1 MFEVNGGGDILS
13 TKAEFVCTGV
23 LVGIRAVWLHI
34 CAILACSNPF
44 NRAVV
49 SVVLQHRSVVGDTI
63 FLPNVQVAPKS
74 AGGDKISKS
83 TSVKQMVH
91 LFKKHSVCLIAV

>member
-13 TKAEFVCTGV
+13 TKAEFVCTEMCGTGV

-63 FLPNVQVAPKS
+63 FLPNVQVASKS
-74 AGGDKISKS
+74 ADRELPLPLKA
-83 TSVKQMVH
+83 M
-91 LFKKHSVCLIAV
+91 